1 METMALSLPTL
12 RYLVYADRQRRHLL
26 AAFAS
31 LGEARQYLHLH
42 CPCSGEVVDRQSEE
56 PDKCVTVET

>member
-1 METMALSLPTL
+1 MEATALLLPTL

-31 LGEARQYLHLH
+31 VGEARQYLHLLRGGGG
-42 CPCSGEVVDRQSEE
+42 PAKGRARNLR
-56 PDKCVTVET
+56 T